1 MKKIKST
8 LHYIYNFDTLEKCDK
23 DRGIDMKKKNGFTLI
38 ELLAIIVILAIIAVI
53 TVPIILNIIDNSKKG
68 AATNSALGYK
78 DAVQKFYA
86 EELVLNRAMSLDGTY
101 TIEDGKLTGIFNGTE
116 ETKDIPISG
125 TKPTS
130 GTLVYEDNV
139 LKTGCIVVGEYATSF
154 LNGKADQTVKGT
166 CENGAL
172 LASAGNPNSGDSGK
186 KGGSQNNE
194 PAKSIILTSDNDKDG
209 EVSTAD
215 YVKIGDDG
223 FYVVAGPIDGNYL
236 LSAEY
241 NLDSNSRQ
249 NATSY
254 LNIAFSNSVS
264 TSGCSYE
271 CSYWY
276 NYSAQALKSNYLHA
290 DNAYFE
296 ENYGYTDR
304 EKQLIAYI
312 YRDKDGNDTANN
324 VKTYINNYREY
335 LEQTANIVDVRI
347 ISYEETVMAG
357 CTRDNNANSTS
368 CPAWLANQTYWT
380 GSQTSGWDYQLY
392 VHNNDWDGPNSY
404 SSPSCHQSVVIGQTT
419 SQQYGI
425 RPLVVVAASEIGR

>member
-1 MKKIKST
+1 
-8 LHYIYNFDTLEKCDK
+8 
-23 DRGIDMKKKNGFTLI
+23 MKKKNGFTLI

-68 AATNSALGYK
+68 AATNSAIGYK

-101 TIEDGKLTGIFNGTE
+101 TIQDGKLTGIFNGTE

-125 TKPTS
+125 TKPSS
-130 GTLVYEDNV
+130 GTLVYEDNI
-139 LKTGCIVVGEYATSF
+139 LKTGCIVIGEYATSF

-166 CENGAL
+166 CENGTL
-172 LASAGNPNSGDSGK
+172 VASAGNSN
-186 KGGSQNNE
+186 SQNSTPSTPSAPSTPE
-194 PAKSIILTSDNDKDG
+194 PQKSIILTSDNDNDG

-236 LSAEY
+236 LNAEY

-276 NYSAQALKSNYLHA
+276 NYSSQKLKDSYVYA
-290 DNAYFE
+290 GNAYFE
-296 ENYGYTDR
+296 ENYGYTDK

-324 VKTYINNYREY
+324 IKTYINNYRSY

-357 CTRDNNANSTS
+357 CTRDNNANSRN
-368 CPAWLANQTYWT
+368 CPSWLANQTYWT

-392 VHNNDWDGPNSY
+392 VHNNDWDGPNVT
-404 SSPSCHQSVVIGQTT
+404 SSPSSHQSLVRGQTT
-419 SQQYGI
+419 NQQYGI